1 MTVDTD
7 PVFTAAVK
15 LPDAKT
21 KRLDFFFWRDFSC
34 LSSFFQKSVFLHF
47 LYSNSTTHTDQTHT
61 HKHRFC
67 MDLITHF
74 LAPYANLNYHC
85 CVLSLILFQTNSVRT
100 WTDVLTNTKSQ
111 HNSSILQRCPH
122 MYSCTGTDT
131 LTFSSRHSPSVD
143 ILAVVPTITLDS
155 KWTLDRFLRP
165 KIKLTFLAQL

>member
-21 KRLDFFFWRDFSC
+21 KRLDIFFWRDLSW

-67 MDLITHF
+67 MDLIIHF

-100 WTDVLTNTKSQ
+100 WTDVLTNTRSK

-122 MYSCTGTDT
+122 VYSCTRN
-131 LTFSSRHSPSVD
+131 RHTD
-143 ILAVVPTITLDS
+143 ILLPSLSVCGHFGRRTDNHSGLKMNPGQVFKT
-155 KWTLDRFLRP
+155 
-165 KIKLTFLAQL
+165 